1 MDSFW
6 VDVWHYCISEI
17 LFTVGSKGQGGKL
30 FGKVVEQV
38 FWQVSVLNNLLA
50 VSTKGGFVWAI
61 SG

>member
-30 FGKVVEQV
+30 FGKV
-38 FWQVSVLNNLLA
+38 FWQVSVLNNSLA
-50 VSTKGGFVWAI
+50 VSTKGEFVWAI
-61 SG
+61 LG